1 MDTKTLKKIIKEAV
15 KEGFREV
22 LIENQRINEGMA
34 TLNFNS
40 SHVPHV
46 PNMDKTA
53 VREQLMNSM
62 GINSPVK
69 QQAFKP
75 SADKPIGLS
84 ILEDFA
90 RTVNPAEL
98 NNFKTP
104 QQ

>member
-34 TLNFNS
+34 SFNFNS
-40 SHVPHV
+40 SHVPQAT
-46 PNMDKTA
+46 NMDKTA

-62 GINSPVK
+62 GISSPVK

-90 RTVNPAEL
+90 KTVNPAEL
-98 NNFKTP
+98 SNFKTP